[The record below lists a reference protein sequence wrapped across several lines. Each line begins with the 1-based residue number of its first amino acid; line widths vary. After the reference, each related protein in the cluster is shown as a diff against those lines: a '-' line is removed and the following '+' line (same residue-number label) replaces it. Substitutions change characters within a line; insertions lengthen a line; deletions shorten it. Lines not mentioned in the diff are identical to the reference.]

1 MTDTVN
7 FDLIVFKYKQNI
19 MERLREKTKVDFSLS
34 IEISGEETWSENPS
48 DIINFEPD
56 NYIELGELPP
66 PYMPN

>member
-1 MTDTVN
+1 MRN
-7 FDLIVFKYKQNI
+7 KE
-19 MERLREKTKVDFSLS
+19 ERDNEDPVLKTRPL
-34 IEISGEETWSENPS
+34 EEETWSDNPH